1 MKLRFVAP
9 LLTLSG
15 IVYPAH
21 ALALWQTNGV
31 PLSTATNHQEWPA
44 ITTDGAGGAIV
55 AWSDKRSGI
64 FDVYVQRVNAMGV
77 VQWTPNG
84 VALCTANNAQI
95 NVTIVSDDAAGAIVT
110 WQDYRSGTNHNI
122 YAQHVNAA
130 GLVQWVP
137 NGIALCTAPND
148 QRYPVPATDGAGGA
162 IVAWD
167 DLRNGDLDIYAQRI
181 NAAGV
186 VQWMGDGVELCTQPF
201 IQYLPAIL
209 SDSAGGAFV
218 TWPDFR
224 NGTDYDIYG
233 QRVDALGSVLW
244 ADDGVPI
251 CAAAQNSAGQ
261 TMAPDDAG
269 GAIVTW
275 EDLRNGPD
283 WDVFAQRI
291 DAAGNVMWTAD
302 GEPISLALDDQFAPT
317 IASDGAG
324 GAIVTWEDLRAP
336 FTGRDIYA
344 QRINSLGAVQWTT
357 DGVPLCVI
365 RGVQTTPKIAPDGSN
380 GAIVTW
386 WDIRSNID
394 YDIYVQRV
402 NASGTAL
409 WTTHGV
415 ALCVEDE
422 NQISPKIVS
431 DGGAGAI
438 VTWHDERSIT
448 SYDVY
453 AQRIGPN
460 GLVPTPVGDT
470 PSFAGVSLSAN
481 FPNPFSDQTSM
492 DLDLSADATVEV
504 DVHDVAGRLVRRVR
518 SLHASAGLH
527 RMSFDGRDG
536 AGRPL
541 ASGVYF
547 YSVHAG
553 GETRT
558 RKLIISR

>member
-9 LLTLSG
+9 LLTLSA

-44 ITTDGAGGAIV
+44 ITTDGAAGAIV
-55 AWSDKRSGI
+55 AWSDKRSGN
-64 FDVYVQRVNAMGV
+64 FDVYVRRVNALGV

-84 VALCTANNAQI
+84 VPLCAVTGDQI
-95 NVTIVSDDAAGAIVT
+95 NVTIVSDGAGGAIVA
-110 WQDYRSGTNHNI
+110 WQDYRSSTNYNI
-122 YAQHVNAA
+122 YVQHVNAS
-130 GLVQWVP
+130 GLVQWAP
-137 NGIALCTAPND
+137 NGIALCTADND

-167 DLRNGDLDIYAQRI
+167 DARDSAEFDIYAQRI

-186 VQWMGDGVELCTQPF
+186 IQWMDDGVELCTQPF

-209 SDSAGGAFV
+209 SDGAGGAIV

-224 NGTDYDIYG
+224 SSTDYDIYG
-233 QRVDALGSVLW
+233 QRVDGSGSTLW

-251 CAAAQNSAGQ
+251 CAALNNSAGQ
-261 TMAPDDAG
+261 TMAPDGAG

-275 EDLRNGPD
+275 EDFRYGVD

-291 DAAGNVMWTAD
+291 DAAGNV
-302 GEPISLALDDQFAPT
+302 
-317 IASDGAG
+317 
-324 GAIVTWEDLRAP
+324 
-336 FTGRDIYA
+336 
-344 QRINSLGAVQWTT
+344 QWTM

-365 RGVQTTPKIAPDGSN
+365 RGVQTTPTIVPDGSN

-409 WTTHGV
+409 WTPHGV
-415 ALCVEDE
+415 ALCTADE

-460 GLVPTPVGDT
+460 GFVPTSVGDT

-481 FPNPFSDQTSM
+481 FPNPFSDETSM
-492 DLDLSADATVEV
+492 ELDLSVDASVEV
-504 DVHDVAGRLVRRVR
+504 EVHDVAGRLVRRVR